1 MKKACS
7 ICGRIHEVG
16 ERCPQKPAK
25 KYKKYSELTDFE
37 KKYKSF
43 LSSSEWQKKRE
54 EIKERDLYLCPIC
67 THGIR
72 YDRKRKYD
80 PQDLQVHHIE
90 SVRTAWTKRLENN
103 NLITLCE
110 KHHREA
116 EEGKISKETLR
127 TFIK

>member
-7 ICGRIHEVG
+7 ICGRIHAIG
-16 ERCPQKPAK
+16 EGCPLKPHK
-25 KYKKYSELTDFE
+25 KHKKYSELTDFE
-37 KKYKSF
+37 RKYKSF
-43 LSSSEWQKKRE
+43 LSSSAWQKKRE

-67 THGIR
+67 LLEGR
-72 YDRKRKYD
+72 YDKKRKYD
-80 PQDLQVHHIE
+80 PQFLQVHHIE

-110 KHHREA
+110 RHHKDA
-116 EEGKISKETLR
+116 EEGRISKETLR